1 MGNFIGTICKGAKDY
16 MDDDFNPEMVDII
29 TKMNKYDGSSTHFGL
44 KGSSTYLDNKDDA
57 KRSAYLKRHK
67 ANEQWNNPKTA
78 GSLSKHILWGETT
91 SLQANIKSF
100 KKKFN
105 L

>member
-1 MGNFIGTICKGAKDY
+1 MKLISISNSTRKEKKMVAKFD
-16 MDDDFNPEMVDII
+16 
-29 TKMNKYDGSSTHFGL
+29 DGSATHFGL